1 MTTKVSSFTI
11 QMDSS
16 VKHELKEVCEKEG
29 FKLNKFIEKAV
40 KNELTRRQL
49 QADLLSYA
57 NYMSN
62 EKETAIDLDDF
73 AKSIGVK
80 TRKHNK
86 ASA

>member
-11 QMDSS
+11 QMDSE
-16 VKHELKEVCEKEG
+16 VKNELKEVCEKEG

-40 KNELTRRQL
+40 INEITRRQQ

-57 NYMSN
+57 NYITN
-62 EKETAIDLDDF
+62 EKKSAVDLDDF
-73 AKSIGVK
+73 ARSIGVK
-80 TRKHNK
+80 TKKHGR